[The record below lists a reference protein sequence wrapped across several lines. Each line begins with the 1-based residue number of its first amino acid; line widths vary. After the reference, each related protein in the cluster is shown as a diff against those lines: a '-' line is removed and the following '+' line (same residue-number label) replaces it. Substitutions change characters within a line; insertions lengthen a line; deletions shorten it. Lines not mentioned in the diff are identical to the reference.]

1 MGARVV
7 RGMFLDSDHFVVFAK
22 VKTHMVWRWKKRE
35 ERSES
40 ESGKRE
46 TVYGVCKEKV

>member
-22 VKTHMVWRWKKRE
+22 VKTHMVWRWKKEKKEVKVRVAK
-35 ERSES
+35 ERL
-40 ESGKRE
+40 
-46 TVYGVCKEKV
+46 